1 MAGPNAGS
9 HFVRVGEAG
18 LVVPRRRLI
27 SVTEIKDREL
37 IEAAKRARR
46 EEAFNSK
53 EDILTGVALR
63 TTHMTPQ
70 GDVFTGGN
78 MHSMLTKRHLHA
90 DNLAII
96 RADQAGA
103 FRLDGAGIVRI
114 AISAEYP
121 HGVSDVPKYPCDQC
135 SEDLFVLAA
144 KSGVDTEV
152 IVLNT
157 TGDRAVRFNIT
168 SMFKH
173 RNIPL
178 QVALQRTQEQ

>member
-1 MAGPNAGS
+1 MAGS

-27 SVTEIKDREL
+27 SATEIKDQEL
-37 IEAAKRARR
+37 VDAAKRARR
-46 EEAFNSK
+46 DEAFNSK
-53 EDILTGVALR
+53 EDILIGVALR
-63 TTHMTPQ
+63 TTVMTPS

-78 MHSMLTKRHLHA
+78 MRSRFTERHLHA

-103 FRLDGAGIVRI
+103 FRIGGAGILRMV
-114 AISAEYP
+114 ISAEYT
-121 HGVSDVPKYPCDQC
+121 HGASDVPKYPCDHC

-157 TGDRAVRFNIT
+157 TEDGAVRFNIT

-178 QVALQRTQEQ
+178 QVALQRMEGQ